1 MTFGTD
7 AEYYGHFEEGKRNGE
22 GVYKYLK
29 TKDLYSGSWKNVAYR
44 SRRNTPGAMDK
55 LRELLHKSVTYSLM
69 VRRGDRTVISLP
81 VLIFIVILL
90 FLFKIT
96 AVALVVGL
104 ICGCRYSIE
113 NGNGE
118 NGGGAD

>member
-1 MTFGTD
+1 MTS
-7 AEYYGHFEEGKRNGE
+7 EGAQNTGYAYE
-22 GVYKYLK
+22 
-29 TKDLYSGSWKNVAYR
+29 AYR

-69 VRRGDRTVISLP
+69 VRKGDRTVISLP